1 MQYNL
6 QTQQNRKLSN
16 YLIDCIGFWY
26 SNLGVTCIWTCRQCW
41 WPSGSSS
48 NRISPLCFSCL
59 TTTVF
64 FLLLYIILTDTCE
77 LGKKKIFNYFLDLF
91 AKEICGHTQNKISG
105 RAMPSDLLTPFG
117 KFTRVFC
124 AIDFTIFNS
133 SSPPLLAFYV
143 LLFLIT
149 IHHGQVFYPVH
160 SGNL

>member
-26 SNLGVTCIWTCRQCW
+26 SNLGVTWIWTCRQCW

-64 FLLLYIILTDTCE
+64 LIIHYTDWYMWIGE
-77 LGKKKIFNYFLDLF
+77 EGFQLFLDLF

-105 RAMPSDLLTPFG
+105 RAMPSDLLTSFG

-124 AIDFTIFNS
+124 AIDFTISNS
-133 SSPPLLAFYV
+133 SSLPSLLAFYV

-149 IHHGQVFYPVH
+149 IHHGQVFYPAH